1 MIAVPQELNLK
12 YSDARVQAAVD
23 FMNANFH
30 RKIALDEIAEVVNSS
45 RANFGRLFK
54 IETGFA
60 PIDYLIRVRM
70 EKASQL
76 LKSSFLSVKEV
87 MASVGYN
94 SKGHFTR
101 HFKKRFSVTP
111 SEYRKRHQR
120 TGRSATR
127 KQ

>member
-1 MIAVPQELNLK
+1 MIAVPNELNLK
-12 YSDARVQAAVD
+12 YSDPRVQAAVD

-30 RKIALDEIAEVVNSS
+30 RNIALDEIGEVVNSS
-45 RANFGRLFK
+45 RANLSRLFK
-54 IETGFA
+54 IETGFT
-60 PIDYLIRVRM
+60 PIDYLIRLRI
-70 EKASQL
+70 EKAGQL
-76 LKSSFLSVKEV
+76 FRSSFLSVKEV
-87 MASVGYN
+87 MAAVGYN

-120 TGRSATR
+120 TRRPATR